1 MRSLLIRW
9 LINTLALY
17 VAVQVVPGVDYHG
30 GAAGLLI
37 VAALFGLVNATLRPL
52 LTFLTCPL
60 VLGTL
65 GLFLFV
71 INALMLLFTGW
82 LSRHFGL
89 GFDVSGFWAAFWGG
103 LLIGVVS
110 LFLSLLVG
118 EREVRVHRSGP
129 PPGA

>member
-1 MRSLLIRW
+1 MRSLLVRW

-17 VAVQVVPGVDYHG
+17 VAVQVVSGVDYHG
-30 GAAGLLI
+30 GAVGLLV

-52 LTFLTCPL
+52 LAFLTCPL

-71 INALMLLFTGW
+71 INALMLLLTGW

-89 GFDVSGFWAAFWGG
+89 GFDVTGFWPAFWGG
-103 LLIGVVS
+103 LLIGMVS

-118 EREVRVHRSGP
+118 EREVRVHRGSP
-129 PPGA
+129 PPDA